1 MTCAKATCNDKDGVG
16 MGTAAVSDSD
26 CGAGFLYNSANAAST
41 CASTACDISGTAADK
56 TACCVAQATCDTLD
70 CEVWGSDASIIN
82 LKANAN
88 ALYCAGTTCDVST
101 SDKAHCCELATCGDA
116 DGYGAGT
123 AAVTDT
129 DCGDGFYPDSLSHC
143 QACDASC
150 ASCSGPDATDCLTC
164 PVQTPHLDG
173 GACSCRSGYAHVVGV
188 SCTQVD
194 ECSTGGHDCFGG
206 AAYCTDLVGGMNAL
220 LHAAVLRSGAV
231 ENPTDKFVFVSDSTL
246 PVEPLV
252 PMVQRLTSDEN
263 SDFCVFPRNEW
274 AEVPQNM
281 PGGVSVTHLAVK
293 HHQWVVLSRKHAEQ
307 AVARSHMH
315 QDLMSRFQLNMGY
328 HNTGCL
334 DEFWHFATLYPELVI
349 LDHPATNIELAGLN
363 GGISN
368 SNYEIQGKCDT
379 FVHWVPRA
387 EGRSNHMSYLAKALA
402 SDPGTIMAPATESR
416 PASFSRLSGD
426 ALVSF
431 RKSGFLFTRKVD
443 DMAVFSGCASLADAF
458 DQLIFKDNP
467 SDVLPG
473 QEMPYAGQG
482 DWLDNQRTIVSISSS
497 HGSVRLQ
504 GTGSDMHATGG
515 YCGNTID
522 IVFENGYRASATVS
536 PNGQW
541 LRWSNGAVWPR
552 A

>member
-1 MTCAKATCNDKDGVG
+1 MVSSAMSVRLAAIVAFYSIILPSAAHAVGRERSSRLRAKSLVPDHPVSRRMVEPPYVGPAVAPPGLAVSESTKNSTGPMLAKAAPAPASAPHVL
-16 MGTAAVSDSD
+16 SQS
-26 CGAGFLYNSANAAST
+26 AGGAASQVN
-41 CASTACDISGTAADK
+41 ADTSK
-56 TACCVAQATCDTLD
+56 EMRTNATYSKFQPQVFFLFMVYDKINNV
-70 CEVWGSDASIIN
+70 EVWERFLSSGIGKGVNYQALVHCKTEAQCRVHIRSHLFEIIPSVP
-82 LKANAN
+82 
-88 ALYCAGTTCDVST
+88 T
-101 SDKAHCCELATCGDA
+101 
-116 DGYGAGT
+116 
-123 AAVTDT
+123 
-129 DCGDGFYPDSLSHC
+129 
-143 QACDASC
+143 
-150 ASCSGPDATDCLTC
+150 
-164 PVQTPHLDG
+164 
-173 GACSCRSGYAHVVGV
+173 
-188 SCTQVD
+188 
-194 ECSTGGHDCFGG
+194 
-206 AAYCTDLVGGMNAL
+206 AYCTDLVGGMNAL
-220 LHAAVLRSGAV
+220 LHAAVLRAGAV
-231 ENPTDKFVFVSDSTL
+231 ENPRDKFVFVSDSTL
-246 PVEPLV
+246 PVKPLV
-252 PMVQRLTSDEN
+252 PMVQQLTSDEN

-281 PGGVSVTHLAVK
+281 PGGVAVTHLAVK

-315 QDLMSRFQLNMGY
+315 QDLMTRFQLNMGY

-349 LDHPATNIELAGLN
+349 LEHPSTNIGLAGFN
-363 GGISN
+363 GGSLSN

-387 EGRSNHMSYLAKALA
+387 EGRSNNMSYLAKALA
-402 SDPGTIMAPATESR
+402 SDAGTIMAPATESR

-431 RKSGFLFTRKVD
+431 RKSGFLFARKVD
-443 DMAVFSGCASLADAF
+443 NGAIFSGCASIADAF

-467 SDVLPG
+467 VDVLPG
-473 QEMPYAGQG
+473 HEMPFTGQG
-482 DWLDNQRTIVSISSS
+482 DWLDNQRTIVTISSS
-497 HGSVRLQ
+497 HGSVRLR

>member
-1 MTCAKATCNDKDGVG
+1 MVSSTMPFRLVAIIAFYSLGLSSARRGVSLRASPLAPDHPVSHSRKLVEPPYMGPAVCPPGLAVSENAKNSTGPMLAKAAPALASALHVLSQNVAG
-16 MGTAAVSDSD
+16 AVSR
-26 CGAGFLYNSANAAST
+26 ATANASMAVRTNTTYVNGKFQPQVFFLFMVYDKINNVEVWERFLS
-41 CASTACDISGTAADK
+41 SGIGKGVNYQALVHCK
-56 TACCVAQATCDTLD
+56 TEATCRGNIRSHLF
-70 CEVWGSDASIIN
+70 EIIPSVP
-82 LKANAN
+82 
-88 ALYCAGTTCDVST
+88 T
-101 SDKAHCCELATCGDA
+101 
-116 DGYGAGT
+116 
-123 AAVTDT
+123 
-129 DCGDGFYPDSLSHC
+129 
-143 QACDASC
+143 
-150 ASCSGPDATDCLTC
+150 
-164 PVQTPHLDG
+164 
-173 GACSCRSGYAHVVGV
+173 
-188 SCTQVD
+188 
-194 ECSTGGHDCFGG
+194 
-206 AAYCTDLVGGMNAL
+206 AYCTDLVGGMNAL

-231 ENPTDKFVFVSDSTL
+231 ENPNDKFVFVSDSTL

-349 LDHPATNIELAGLN
+349 LDHPASNIALSGFN

-473 QEMPYAGQG
+473 HEMPYAGQG
-482 DWLDNQRTIVSISSS
+482 DWLDNQRTIVSITSS